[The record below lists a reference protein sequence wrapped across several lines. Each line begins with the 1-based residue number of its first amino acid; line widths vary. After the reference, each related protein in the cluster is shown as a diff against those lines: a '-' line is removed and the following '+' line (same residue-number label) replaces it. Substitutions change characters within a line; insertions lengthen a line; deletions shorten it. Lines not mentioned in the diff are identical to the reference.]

1 MPRPLYFISSCLLF
15 YLAYTEFG
23 QVQFVGAYLPSCCL
37 RWIRHQ
43 RGQIL
48 PYVVCG
54 HIDGFFCTFSILEDA
69 YTGKHALDK
78 IPSVQCV
85 IRQEPLYILDDGYK
99 ALVDV
104 PYNLIHRGRV
114 HLVAP
119 YRYVHLLLLS
129 LFPGGL
135 ATYFNNVIKTQIRQ
149 GVKCALL
156 FTELPRRGLPGNWA
170 SDVGDSRKLNIFYYS
185 CLKALHIGSLTSR
198 VSELRR
204 TRNLFV
210 TVLQYVD
217 AIISLLP

>member
-1 MPRPLYFISSCLLF
+1 MTKLSRVGWPASIHRAAEKGYSRKLWTSKGPGLMDAPASLLHFVCLLF

-23 QVQFVGAYLPSCCL
+23 QVQFVGAYLPSCYL

-85 IRQEPLYILDDGYK
+85 IRQEPLYILDNGYE
-99 ALVDV
+99 ALVEV
-104 PYNLIHRGRV
+104 PYNLVHRSRV

-119 YRYVHLLLLS
+119 YRYVHPLLLS
-129 LFPGGL
+129 PASPASYLLQQWHQDTNMSRTGW
-135 ATYFNNVIKTQIRQ
+135 
-149 GVKCALL
+149 ALL
-156 FTELPRRGLPGNWA
+156 LTELPRVHILGN
-170 SDVGDSRKLNIFYYS
+170 
-185 CLKALHIGSLTSR
+185 
-198 VSELRR
+198 
-204 TRNLFV
+204 
-210 TVLQYVD
+210 
-217 AIISLLP
+217 